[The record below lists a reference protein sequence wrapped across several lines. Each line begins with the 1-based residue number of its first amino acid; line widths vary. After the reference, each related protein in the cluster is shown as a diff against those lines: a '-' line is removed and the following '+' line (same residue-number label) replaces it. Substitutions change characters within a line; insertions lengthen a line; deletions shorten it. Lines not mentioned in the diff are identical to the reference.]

1 MMRLETTSQ
10 PQGMLARWQALIAW
24 LERFPLALLQLAFRI
39 AVGMVFFKSG
49 MLKFNSFQMA
59 VMLFREEYKVPV
71 LSPYYAAMMAT
82 FVEVGA
88 PLFLF
93 VGLFTRIATLPLFGI
108 IAVIQTFVYP
118 DAWSEHLLWGSILLF
133 LLTRGAGPI
142 SLDAL
147 LVRATPRLR
156 GLL

>member
-1 MMRLETTSQ
+1 MMRLETADQTT
-10 PQGMLARWQALIAW
+10 GILERWRTLIAR

-49 MLKFNSFQMA
+49 LLKLNSFQMA

-71 LSPYYAAMMAT
+71 LSPHTAALLAT
-82 FVEVGA
+82 CVEVAA

-93 VGLFTRIATLPLFGI
+93 AGLFTRLATLPLFGI
-108 IAVIQTFVYP
+108 IAVIQAFVYP
-118 DAWSEHLLWGSILLF
+118 DAWGEHLLWGSMLLF

-147 LVRATPRLR
+147 LMRAAPRLR
-156 GLL
+156 GML